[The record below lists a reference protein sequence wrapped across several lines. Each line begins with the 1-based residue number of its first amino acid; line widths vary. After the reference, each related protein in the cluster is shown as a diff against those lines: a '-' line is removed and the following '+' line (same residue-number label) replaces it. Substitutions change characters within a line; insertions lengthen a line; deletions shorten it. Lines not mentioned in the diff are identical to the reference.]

1 MDLDVH
7 LRHGRKPRHLRREL
21 MTKEQKIKAELRIV
35 AVFAAMQLRGPSAA
49 LTLPAAV
56 HTIGLIK

>member
-1 MDLDVH
+1 
-7 LRHGRKPRHLRREL
+7 